1 MKRRI
6 APRVRVAVSVV
17 LGATLAAAA
26 MAQQSSKLPASPAPA
41 TASAARTAAP
51 GVEVPAH
58 IQEMR
63 KALTGMLV
71 AIDPK
76 TGTLRAPD
84 AGEVDALTGMA
95 AAARFAEPAPIDLPG
110 GASAIRTSPM
120 NVDLLTVTR
129 RADGSMAYTC
139 THGIDAAWK
148 TFADEHR
155 RLQKEARDDR

>member
-6 APRVRVAVSVV
+6 APHVRVAVSVV
-17 LGATLAAAA
+17 LGATMAAAA
-26 MAQQSSKLPASPAPA
+26 MAQQSPKATAPPSPA
-41 TASAARTAAP
+41 TASTARKAAP

-58 IQEMR
+58 ILEMR

-84 AGEVDALTGMA
+84 ADEVDALTGMA

-110 GASAIRTSPM
+110 GGSAIRTSPM

-129 RADGSMAYTC
+129 RADGSIAFAC
-139 THGIDAAWK
+139 THGIDAASK
-148 TFADEHR
+148 TFADQHR
-155 RLQKEARDDR
+155 RLHKEARDDR